1 MFALLGVSGYA
12 VCSSGR
18 GPNIARRAAR
28 QCYADWVNQDVLDP
42 PQAAPVIDCAAYA
55 RGTRAAAL
63 TVDQIQGAL
72 ACEDQFVWIGLYEP
86 DQSLLRQV
94 QQQFGLHDL
103 AIEDAINAHQRPKL
117 ELYEDS
123 VFIVLRTAQRVA
135 STGRLEFGETHV
147 FLGRNYIIT
156 VRHGSIRSHVGVRQ
170 RCEATPHLLAQGP
183 GYVLYSLMDF
193 IVDQYLPIVREI
205 EEEVQELEGVVLDDP
220 TASDATA
227 RIYLLKRD
235 LVALR
240 RAVSPLADVCN
251 RLLRF
256 DIPHIPADT
265 RPYFRDVYDHIMR
278 LNESIDAQREL
289 LTSALEAHLSL
300 MTVAQNEHMKRITAW
315 AAMIAVPTMI
325 AGIYGMNFEGMPELL
340 WRYGYVFSLV
350 AMVVSCLGLYVGFKR
365 SRWL

>member
-1 MFALLGVSGYA
+1 M
-12 VCSSGR
+12 
-18 GPNIARRAAR
+18 
-28 QCYADWVNQDVLDP
+28 
-42 PQAAPVIDCAAYA
+42 
-55 RGTRAAAL
+55 
-63 TVDQIQGAL
+63 
-72 ACEDQFVWIGLYEP
+72 
-86 DQSLLRQV
+86 
-94 QQQFGLHDL
+94 
-103 AIEDAINAHQRPKL
+103 
-117 ELYEDS
+117 
-123 VFIVLRTAQRVA
+123 VLRTAQRVPA
-135 STGRLEFGETHV
+135 TGRLEFGETHV

-156 VRHGSIRSHVGVRQ
+156 VRHGSLRSHVGVRQ

-183 GYVLYSLMDF
+183 GYVLYALMDF
-193 IVDQYLPIVREI
+193 IVDQYLPIVRDI

-235 LVALR
+235 LVSLR

-251 RLLRF
+251 RLTRF

-265 RPYFRDVYDHIMR
+265 RPYFRDVYDHIVR

-325 AGIYGMNFEGMPELL
+325 AGIYGMNFPNIPELH
-340 WRYGYVFSLV
+340 WTYGYYIVLV
-350 AMVVSCLGLYVGFKR
+350 AMIVASLGLFVGFKR
-365 SRWL
+365 SKWL

>member
-1 MFALLGVSGYA
+1 MDHNA
-12 VCSSGR
+12 V
-18 GPNIARRAAR
+18 
-28 QCYADWVNQDVLDP
+28 DL
-42 PQAAPVIDCAAYA
+42 PQSAPVIDCAAYS
-55 RGTRAAAL
+55 RGTRARAL
-63 TVDQIQGAL
+63 TVDQIQSAL
-72 ACEDQFVWIGLYEP
+72 AQEDQFVWIGLYEP

-123 VFIVLRTAQRVA
+123 VFVVMRTAQHDP
-135 STGRLEFGETHV
+135 SSGRLEFGETHV
-147 FLGRNYIIT
+147 FLGRNYIVT
-156 VRHGSIRSHVGVRQ
+156 VRHGSLRSHVGVRQ
-170 RCEATPHLLAQGP
+170 RCEATPQLLSQGP

-205 EEEVQELEGVVLDDP
+205 EEEVQTLEGVVLDDP

-227 RIYLLKRD
+227 RIYFLKRD
-235 LVALR
+235 LVSLR

-325 AGIYGMNFEGMPELL
+325 AGVYGMNFEGMPELH
-340 WRYGYVFSLV
+340 WRYGYPIAVV
-350 AMVVSCLGLYVGFKR
+350 AMVVASLALFIGFKR

>member
-1 MFALLGVSGYA
+1 MDREA
-12 VCSSGR
+12 
-18 GPNIARRAAR
+18 P
-28 QCYADWVNQDVLDP
+28 DVA
-42 PQAAPVIDCAAYA
+42 QSAPVIDCAAYA
-55 RGTRAAAL
+55 RGTRATAL
-63 TVDQIQGAL
+63 SVDQIQSAL

-86 DQSLLRQV
+86 DQPLLRKV

-123 VFIVLRTAQRVA
+123 VFVVLRTAQRVA
-135 STGRLEFGETHV
+135 ATGRLEFGETHV
-147 FLGRNYIIT
+147 FLGRNYIVTI
-156 VRHGSIRSHVGVRQ
+156 RHGSLRSHVGVRA
-170 RCEATPHLLAQGP
+170 RCEATPHLLSQGP

-193 IVDQYLPIVREI
+193 IVDQYLPIVQEI
-205 EEEVQELEGVVLDDP
+205 EEEVQNLEAIVLDDP

-235 LVALR
+235 LVSLR

-256 DIPHIPADT
+256 DIPHIPVDT
-265 RPYFRDVYDHIMR
+265 RPYFRDVYDHIIR

-325 AGIYGMNFEGMPELL
+325 AGVYGMNFKYMPELQ
-340 WRYGYVFSLV
+340 WQYGYYFAVISMV
-350 AMVVSCLGLYVGFKR
+350 AACLGLYAGFKR

>member
-1 MFALLGVSGYA
+1 MDRIALCGSLLTLAEAPRY
-12 VCSSGR
+12 R
-18 GPNIARRAAR
+18 GPVAR
-28 QCYADWVNQDVLDP
+28 QCYADGVNQDVLDA
-42 PQAAPVIDCAAYA
+42 PQSAPVIDCAAYA
-55 RGTRAAAL
+55 KGTRAAAL
-63 TVDQIQGAL
+63 GVDQIQAAL
-72 ACEDQFVWIGLYEP
+72 GCEDQFVWIGLYEP
-86 DQSLLRQV
+86 EQALLQQV

-123 VFIVLRTAQRVA
+123 VFIVLRTAQRVPA
-135 STGRLEFGETHV
+135 TGRLEFGETHV
-147 FLGRNYIIT
+147 FLGRNYIVT
-156 VRHGSIRSHVGVRQ
+156 VRHGSVRSHVGVRQ

-183 GYVLYSLMDF
+183 AYVLYSLMDF
-193 IVDQYLPIVREI
+193 IVDQYLPIVTQI
-205 EEEVQELEGVVLDDP
+205 EEEVQELEGVVLGDP
-220 TASDATA
+220 TASDSTA

-235 LVALR
+235 LVSLR

-251 RLLRF
+251 RLLRY

-265 RPYFRDVYDHIMR
+265 RPYFRDVYDHIVR

-325 AGIYGMNFEGMPELL
+325 AGIYGMNFPNMPELH
-340 WRYGYVFSLV
+340 WKYGYFISLV
-350 AMVVSCLGLYVGFKR
+350 AMAVSCLGLYAGFKR
-365 SRWL
+365 SKWL

>member
-1 MFALLGVSGYA
+1 M
-12 VCSSGR
+12 
-18 GPNIARRAAR
+18 
-28 QCYADWVNQDVLDP
+28 
-42 PQAAPVIDCAAYA
+42 
-55 RGTRAAAL
+55 
-63 TVDQIQGAL
+63 
-72 ACEDQFVWIGLYEP
+72 
-86 DQSLLRQV
+86 
-94 QQQFGLHDL
+94 
-103 AIEDAINAHQRPKL
+103 
-117 ELYEDS
+117 
-123 VFIVLRTAQRVA
+123 
-135 STGRLEFGETHV
+135 
-147 FLGRNYIIT
+147 
-156 VRHGSIRSHVGVRQ
+156 RQ

-325 AGIYGMNFEGMPELL
+325 AGIYGMNFEGMPELH
-340 WRYGYVFSLV
+340 WRYGYMFSLV
-350 AMVVSCLGLYVGFKR
+350 AMVVSCLGLYIGFKR

>member
-1 MFALLGVSGYA
+1 MDREAPDGSQ
-12 VCSSGR
+12 S
-18 GPNIARRAAR
+18 
-28 QCYADWVNQDVLDP
+28 
-42 PQAAPVIDCAAYA
+42 APVIDCAAYA
-55 RGTRAAAL
+55 RGTRATAL
-63 TVDQIQGAL
+63 GVDQIQSAL

-86 DQSLLRQV
+86 DQPLLRKV
-94 QQQFGLHDL
+94 QEQFGLHDL

-123 VFIVLRTAQRVA
+123 VFVVLRTAQRVPA
-135 STGRLEFGETHV
+135 TGRLEFGETHV
-147 FLGRNYIIT
+147 FLGRNYIVT
-156 VRHGSIRSHVGVRQ
+156 VRHGSLRSHVSVRA
-170 RCEATPHLLAQGP
+170 RCEATPHLLSQGP

-193 IVDQYLPIVREI
+193 IVDQYLPIVQEI
-205 EEEVQELEGVVLDDP
+205 EEEVQTLEAIVLDDP

-235 LVALR
+235 LVSLR

-265 RPYFRDVYDHIMR
+265 RPYFRDVYDHIIR

-325 AGIYGMNFEGMPELL
+325 AGVYGMNFKHMPELQ
-340 WRYGYVFSLV
+340 WQYGYYFAVIS
-350 AMVVSCLGLYVGFKR
+350 MVVACLGLYVGFKR

>member
-1 MFALLGVSGYA
+1 MEREVGDLSQ
-12 VCSSGR
+12 S
-18 GPNIARRAAR
+18 
-28 QCYADWVNQDVLDP
+28 
-42 PQAAPVIDCAAYA
+42 APVIDCAAYA
-55 RGTRAAAL
+55 RGTRRAAL
-63 TVDQIQGAL
+63 TVDQIQPAL
-72 ACEDQFVWIGLYEP
+72 AGDDQFVWIGLYEP
-86 DQSLLRQV
+86 EQTLLRQV

-117 ELYEDS
+117 ELYDDS
-123 VFIVLRTAQRVA
+123 VFVVLRTAQRVPA
-135 STGRLEFGETHV
+135 TGRLEFGETHV
-147 FLGRNYIIT
+147 FLGRNYIVT
-156 VRHGSIRSHVGVRQ
+156 VRHGSLRSHVGVRQ
-170 RCEATPHLLAQGP
+170 RCEATPQLLSQGP
-183 GYVLYSLMDF
+183 GYVLYALMDF
-193 IVDQYLPIVREI
+193 IVDQYLPIVRQI

-235 LVALR
+235 LVSLR

-325 AGIYGMNFEGMPELL
+325 AGIYGMNFAYIPELQ
-340 WRYGYVFSLV
+340 WKYGYFIALAS
-350 AMVVSCLGLYVGFKR
+350 MVVASLGLFIGFRR

>member
-1 MFALLGVSGYA
+1 MDREVGDLSQVT
-12 VCSSGR
+12 
-18 GPNIARRAAR
+18 
-28 QCYADWVNQDVLDP
+28 
-42 PQAAPVIDCAAYA
+42 PVIDCAAYA
-55 RGTRAAAL
+55 GGSRAAAL
-63 TVDQIQGAL
+63 TVDQIQAAL
-72 ACEDQFVWIGLYEP
+72 SCDGQFVWIGLYEP
-86 DQSLLRQV
+86 EQSLLRQV

-123 VFIVLRTAQRVA
+123 VFVVLRTAQRVA

-147 FLGRNYIIT
+147 FLGRNYIVT
-156 VRHGSIRSHVGVRQ
+156 VRHGSLRSHVGVRQ
-170 RCEATPHLLAQGP
+170 RCEATPQLLAQGP
-183 GYVLYSLMDF
+183 GYVLYALMDF
-193 IVDQYLPIVREI
+193 IVDQYLPIVMQI
-205 EEEVQELEGVVLDDP
+205 EEEVQNLEGVVLDDS
-220 TASDATA
+220 TAGDAAATDATA

-235 LVALR
+235 LVSLR
-240 RAVSPLADVCN
+240 RAVAPLADVCN

-265 RPYFRDVYDHIMR
+265 RPYFRDVYDHIIR

-325 AGIYGMNFEGMPELL
+325 AGIYGMNFANIPELQ
-340 WRYGYVFSLV
+340 WKYGYYIALVSMLV
-350 AMVVSCLGLYVGFKR
+350 ASLALYVGFKR